1 MHNLIRNHHIYHID
15 HTQRG
20 RIAAISYPNAPHSER
35 VTQELY
41 KTKQWHFTIHTSQCN
56 DEDACVLLW

>member
-20 RIAAISYPNAPHSER
+20 RIAAISYPNAPHYSER
-35 VTQELY
+35 VTEELY
-41 KTKQWHFTIHTSQCN
+41 KTKQ
-56 DEDACVLLW
+56 

>member
-15 HTQRG
+15 LTQCG

-41 KTKQWHFTIHTSQCN
+41 KTKQ
-56 DEDACVLLW
+56 